1 MGAVVVAPGLWST
14 GSVVAV
20 SGLSCSA
27 VAVSAAG
34 SAREPRE
41 LHSCLAR
48 TACRVTSFASQ
59 GRSLYSLMGF
69 CPNPSFV
76 SFLSFCNIP

>member
-1 MGAVVVAPGLWST
+1 MAPGLKGT
-14 GSVVAV
+14 GSVVVV

-48 TACRVTSFASQ
+48 TTGRVTSFASQ
-59 GRSLYSLMGF
+59 GRSLYSFMGF
-69 CPNPSFV
+69 CPSPSFV
-76 SFLSFCNIP
+76 SLVSFCNIP